1 MLGVKKSKISLL
13 IIVFL
18 EHVVKKKV
26 FVFFRFRKCYN
37 FAEEGLGSLALEL
50 IVKHSDFKFSK

>member
-18 EHVVKKKV
+18 KHVVKKRF

-37 FAEEGLGSLALEL
+37 LAEEGLGSLALEL
-50 IVKHSDFKFSK
+50 IIKHSEFI